1 MAEDH
6 VDALAIGPTEHA
18 SSECSR
24 QRAIWGAMTRDRDA
38 QITLLTPW
46 CDCRSGEIGPINR
59 KCMAYLGVMT
69 E

>member
-1 MAEDH
+1 
-6 VDALAIGPTEHA
+6 
-18 SSECSR
+18 
-24 QRAIWGAMTRDRDA
+24 MTRDRDA